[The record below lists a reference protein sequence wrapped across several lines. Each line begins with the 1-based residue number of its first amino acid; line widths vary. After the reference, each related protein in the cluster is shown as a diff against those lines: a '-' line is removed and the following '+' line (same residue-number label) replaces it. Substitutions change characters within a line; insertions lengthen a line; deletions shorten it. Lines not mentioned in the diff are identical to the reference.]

1 MWHETGPGLC
11 RPCQDADPSPHWER
25 ESKAP
30 PLQLYHCCG
39 CQVLW
44 GSTAGCQLMW
54 GFDIDEGAGEV
65 DRVRKDRGRGRGR
78 GEGGAHS
85 AGAYC
90 GR

>member
-1 MWHETGPGLC
+1 MMWHGTGPGLC

-44 GSTAGCQLMW
+44 ESTAGCQLMW
-54 GFDIDEGAGEV
+54 GFECGGGGGGVVDGVRGVHIQQERTVGGREV
-65 DRVRKDRGRGRGR
+65 EEERK
-78 GEGGAHS
+78 
-85 AGAYC
+85 
-90 GR
+90 

>member
-1 MWHETGPGLC
+1 
-11 RPCQDADPSPHWER
+11 
-25 ESKAP
+25 
-30 PLQLYHCCG
+30 
-39 CQVLW
+39 
-44 GSTAGCQLMW
+44 MW